1 MRWPCRVDRLTRTQ
15 KRVLKSTAL
24 PRIHHHH
31 HRRGLSIVHHQSPAR
46 RLYRPCAAVPSKAG
60 PAAVVVCCRWPA
72 PIRSDAASPQQQQN
86 QTKGNEA
93 RQEGRKPEAERR
105 WEGGGDL
112 GNEAGIT
119 YPCWH
124 PAATN
129 QLMDG
134 WTGGGGKHTTYLCMY
149 VCAWDLVGG
158 RETTSS
164 SSPPR
169 SFIHFQRL
177 DSSTYVRTGTGLV
190 VVCFPS

>member
-1 MRWPCRVDRLTRTQ
+1 MLEPETRQVRGWLDMRWPCRVDRLTRTQ

-31 HRRGLSIVHHQSPAR
+31 HRRGLSIVHQQSPAR

-134 WTGGGGKHTTYLCMY
+134 WTGWWGQAYYVPMYVCMY
-149 VCAWDLVGG
+149 VHGTWLRGGKQQAPPPLPAHSFPEVG
-158 RETTSS
+158 
-164 SSPPR
+164 
-169 SFIHFQRL
+169 
-177 DSSTYVRTGTGLV
+177 
-190 VVCFPS
+190 